1 MSVVR
6 MKEARHGTGEGRIGQ
21 GKGAAVTGSGIIILL
36 GAVALWLWATLRYI
50 VRPTPGRRI
59 EPRPGTA
66 VLLIDLQEVFW
77 TDASHDAATR
87 ARVEA
92 AVAREVALA
101 QQRDQ
106 PVIAL
111 RQEWSGIGPRL
122 VAKLLFRG
130 KAVTG
135 SAGTGLAAPFVGMA
149 DNVII
154 KRVQDGFETGELDAV
169 LAALTIGR
177 LRIMGQDGEHAV
189 AKTAQAA
196 LNRGYEVEL
205 ISDGI
210 ATARPGAFETVR
222 SALGS
227 QGARVV

>member
-1 MSVVR
+1 VNW
-6 MKEARHGTGEGRIGQ
+6 G
-21 GKGAAVTGSGIIILL
+21 GIVILL
-36 GAVALWLWATLRYI
+36 SAIALWLWATLRYMA
-50 VRPTPGRRI
+50 RPTPGRRI

-66 VLLIDLQEVFW
+66 VLLVDLQEVFW
-77 TDASHDAATR
+77 TDASYGPETR

-111 RQEWSGIGPRL
+111 RQEWSGFGPRL
-122 VAKLLFRG
+122 IAMVLFRG
-130 KAVTG
+130 TAVKG
-135 SAGTGLAAPFVGMA
+135 SAGTGLATPFVGMA
-149 DNVII
+149 DHVVI
-154 KRVQDGFETGELDAV
+154 KRVQDGFETGELDAL
-169 LAALTIGR
+169 LAALTIGK
-177 LRIMGQDGEHAV
+177 LRIMGLDGEHGV

-196 LNRGYEVEL
+196 LNRGYDVEL
-205 ISDGI
+205 VSDGI

-222 SALGS
+222 TALGG